1 MAGDW
6 IKMRAELF
14 THPKVVR
21 ISSAL
26 NADNL
31 RTVGGLMSAWCLFD
45 VHTEDGKLY
54 GYTAETLDD
63 YLRWPGFS
71 AAMMDVGWLD
81 ECAEGLVLPDFD
93 THNGRSAKRRA
104 QESERKRNVR
114 KTSAC
119 DADKLRTREE
129 KRREEKNINL
139 TTSVAAV
146 VVENRAEDETD
157 WQRRLRKSCE
167 SLKAKIVERFPN
179 AEPSY
184 DVETEKLVCFYR
196 DRPSRADPSLAVWKW
211 FELVK
216 PPSAWEGGKCTP
228 EWLEKW
234 AEEEDA
240 KREAG

>member
-6 IKMRAELF
+6 IKMRADLF

-21 ISSAL
+21 MASAL
-26 NADNL
+26 DADTL

-45 VHTEDGKLY
+45 VHTEDGRLS
-54 GYTAETLDD
+54 GYTPETLDA
-63 YLRWPGFS
+63 YLRWDGFS
-71 AAMMDVGWLD
+71 AAMISVGWLEEHHD
-81 ECAEGLVLPDFD
+81 FLFLPSFD

-104 QESERKRNVR
+104 QESERKRNIR

-119 DADKLRTREE
+119 DADKMRTREE

-146 VVENRAEDETD
+146 VVENHAGEETD

-167 SLKAKIVERFPN
+167 SLQEKIVERWPHT
-179 AEPSY
+179 AETY
-184 DVETEKLVCFYR
+184 DVEVEKIVCFYR

-211 FELVK
+211 FERVK

-240 KREAG
+240 KRGAG

>member
-1 MAGDW
+1 
-6 IKMRAELF
+6 MRADLF

-21 ISSAL
+21 MASAL
-26 NADNL
+26 DADTL
-31 RTVGGLMSAWCLFD
+31 RTVGGLMSSWCLFD
-45 VHTEDGKLY
+45 VHTEDGRLS
-54 GYTAETLDD
+54 GYTPETLDA
-63 YLRWPGFS
+63 YLRWEGFS
-71 AAMMDVGWLD
+71 AAMISVGWLEEHHD
-81 ECAEGLVLPDFD
+81 CLFLPSFD

-184 DVETEKLVCFYR
+184 EVETEKLVCYYR
-196 DRPSRADPSLAVWKW
+196 DRPSMADPSLAVWKW
-211 FELVK
+211 FERVK